1 MDDTLMIKYPDDNV
15 KEIGL
20 VLKKC
25 YKLQEL
31 GVNHIYDYCY

>member
-1 MDDTLMIKYPDDNV
+1 MTKYPDDNI

-20 VLKKC
+20 VLKKY

-31 GVNHIYDYCY
+31 GVDHIYDYSY